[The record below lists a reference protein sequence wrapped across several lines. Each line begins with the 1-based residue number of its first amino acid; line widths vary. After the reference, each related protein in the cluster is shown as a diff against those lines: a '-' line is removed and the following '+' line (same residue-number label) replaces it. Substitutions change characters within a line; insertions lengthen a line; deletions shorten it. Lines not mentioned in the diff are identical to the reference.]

1 MQEFLLQISKVMTE
15 CERQKDQNNTN
26 YAEQADQQIRQIHQ
40 ESILRPGVAR
50 EDDGLVN
57 LLLQIYLDSVAQ

>member
-1 MQEFLLQISKVMTE
+1 MTE

-40 ESILRPGVAR
+40 ESIIRSGVASK
-50 EDDGLVN
+50 DDGLVN
-57 LLLQIYLDSVAQ
+57 LLLQIYLDSLTQ

>member
-1 MQEFLLQISKVMTE
+1 MTE

-40 ESILRPGVAR
+40 DTIVRSGVASK
-50 EDDGLVN
+50 DDGLVS
-57 LLLQIYLDSVAQ
+57 LLLTIYLNSLTQ